1 MRRQHRI
8 ARGCAPAGRTL
19 ASRPA
24 KYLWAV
30 APWVIV
36 AGFAFLAVKLI
47 AAAP

>member
-1 MRRQHRI
+1 MRLQQRI
-8 ARGCAPAGRTL
+8 VRDSAPAARTP

-36 AGFAFLAVKLI
+36 AAFVFLAVKLI
-47 AAAP
+47 AEAP